1 MGVPGGCRW
10 LMTSPSSQSL
20 PGFRTPCPHP
30 ATVIADYEMLSLS
43 CILLRG
49 KNFNVFV
56 FVIRGPGLWDRP
68 AFA

>member
-1 MGVPGGCRW
+1 MIKDQPLGNHCLASKPPAC
-10 LMTSPSSQSL
+10 
-20 PGFRTPCPHP
+20 PCPHP

-43 CILLRG
+43 CILLHG

-68 AFA
+68 ASA

>member
-1 MGVPGGCRW
+1 
-10 LMTSPSSQSL
+10 MTGSLGASASL
-20 PGFRTPCPHP
+20 PSPFSPP

-43 CILLRG
+43 CILLPG

-68 AFA
+68 EEGAPQI